1 MVEVYLQRQ
10 YPPPQKND
18 ASPVLPPLSTSSP
31 VNCPSRL
38 DDSHA
43 AGPYPSDHDS
53 AAAPSTCEAENA
65 PCDSPSGHESP
76 ADSAEHDER
85 YHFNV
90 DVVDIYT
97 LETSVKIKPHV
108 TVKSGAAALV
118 MQGYIG
124 VSPVNPSLAISIK
137 TLELYR

>member
-18 ASPVLPPLSTSSP
+18 ASPVLPLLST
-31 VNCPSRL
+31 VNCPSRP

-53 AAAPSTCEAENA
+53 AAAPSTCKAENA

-76 ADSAEHDER
+76 ADSAEHDKH
-85 YHFNV
+85 YHFSV

-97 LETSVKIKPHV
+97 LETSVKIKPRV

-118 MQGYIG
+118 MQGYIR
-124 VSPVNPSLAISIK
+124 VLPVNPSLAISIK